1 MKISRIVQ
9 NVIID
14 NNGCWIWQKSCNSAG
29 YGQLTENKKYWLAH
43 RYAYACV
50 NSNLNDNLVIRHI
63 CHNTKCCN
71 PDHLVLGTQKDNY
84 HDSIEKHKEA
94 DSKKRSIWIINNI
107 TYTTIRDA
115 SEKTG
120 ISQNSLTKY
129 TINGVFDIN
138 SYRLGCKKANVKPKV

>member
-14 NNGCWIWQKSCNSAG
+14 GNGCWNWQKSCNSAG

-50 NSNLNDNLVIRHI
+50 NSDLNDNLVVRHM

-71 PDHLVLGTQKDNY
+71 PDHLVLGTNKENY
-84 HDSIEKHKEA
+84 HDSIDKHKEA
-94 DSKKRSIWIINNI
+94 DKKKRSIWVVGSIS
-107 TYTTIRDA
+107 YTTLRDA

-129 TINGVFDIN
+129 TVNGVFDIN
-138 SYRLGCKKANVKPKV
+138 SYRLGCKKANVIPKI